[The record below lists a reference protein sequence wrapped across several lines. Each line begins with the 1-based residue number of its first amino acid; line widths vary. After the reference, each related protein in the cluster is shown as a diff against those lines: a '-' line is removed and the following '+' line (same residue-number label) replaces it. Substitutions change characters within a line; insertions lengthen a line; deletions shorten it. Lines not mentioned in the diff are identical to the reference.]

1 MAYDFSLFQKRAK
14 DIEEWLKK
22 EFSLLRTGRASQA
35 ILDAITVNAYGSP
48 MPVSHVANIA
58 IEDPKTLRIVPFDK
72 TQMKAIEEAIRLA
85 NTGLSVTADD
95 AGVRL
100 ISPELTSE
108 RRAQVVKL
116 LKEKLEEA
124 RITLRKEREAVL
136 DILKK
141 EKQEGTLSEDGF
153 FKGRDALQK
162 YVDDTNVNLESLASK
177 KQKDIEG

>member
-1 MAYDFSLFQKRAK
+1 MAYDFSVFQKRGK
-14 DIEEWLKK
+14 EIEEWLKK
-22 EFSLLRTGRASQA
+22 ELSLLRTGRASQA
-35 ILDAITVNAYGSP
+35 ILDAITVNAYGSA
-48 MPVSHVANIA
+48 MPVSHVANIS

-72 TQMKAIEEAIRLA
+72 SQMKAIEEAIRLA

-95 AGVRL
+95 AGIRL
-100 ISPELTSE
+100 ISPDLTSE

-141 EKQEGTLSEDGF
+141 EKQDGVISEDGF
-153 FKGRDALQK
+153 FKGRDTLQK
-162 YVDDTNVNLESLASK
+162 HVDDLNATLETLADK